1 MHRPSPWSKVKIGRL
16 RDRMGPRAAI
26 ADLRTLST
34 RAVVRRGA
42 LLSLVA
48 LIERTLAPVI
58 AWTLVQRSFPDKIVV
73 TLVFG
78 AVFTA
83 RALLQRIVVARTEA
97 ELLERTAASVLA
109 GDVLRAD
116 VLPEQDFRLE
126 AAQGVYHASQ
136 LLAQTLPTVVGDAV
150 ACGVLATVVVCL
162 EPARLVAFAAAVTIV
177 AAGALL
183 VSRRAVGRA
192 VERTWKVQE
201 RVYEAFGEALDG
213 RLEIVAAGRRRAFM
227 AELGERTRAW
237 STAATRVAGATVL
250 SGRLALVAVAGLVAV
265 ALVANARLRGSLSL
279 TLTDVA
285 LFASVTPAF
294 AGVAQG
300 VHSLVRDQRWVRL
313 LSSVVGGALPSRG
326 GTTPVPPLPAPIT
339 FDAVSFRYGAPERPR
354 DALSGVSLDWTG
366 AEILGLTGPNGSGKS
381 TCLRMLLA
389 LAPPALGVLRVGGLD
404 LEALDADA
412 WRTRIAFLPQRP
424 YLPPRADVRT
434 VLRWPLSDAS
444 DARILSAL
452 DRVGL
457 MGVLERT
464 GRPPLEAR
472 VDALSVGERQR
483 VSLARL
489 LCRDASLFLL
499 DEPDAN
505 LDRAG
510 IALVAELLRE
520 LAGRGM
526 VAFAAHTPELLRV
539 ADRVIVLEQGRV
551 VDRS

>member
-1 MHRPSPWSKVKIGRL
+1 MR
-16 RDRMGPRAAI
+16 PRAAI
-26 ADLRTLST
+26 ADLLTLST
-34 RAVVRRGA
+34 RAIIRRGVA
-42 LLSLVA
+42 LSVVA
-48 LIERTLAPVI
+48 LIERALAPVI
-58 AWTLVQRSFPDKIVV
+58 AWTLVQRSLQDKIGV

-83 RALLQRIVVARTEA
+83 RALLQRVVVARTEA

-136 LLAQTLPTVVGDAV
+136 VLAQTLPSVVGDAV
-150 ACGVLATVVVCL
+150 ACAVLATVVVCL

-213 RLEIVAAGRRRAFM
+213 RLEIVASGRRRAFM
-227 AELGERTRAW
+227 AELGHRTRAW

-250 SGRLALVAVAGLVAV
+250 SGRLALVAVAGLVAA

-300 VHSLVRDQRWVRL
+300 VHALVRDERWLRL
-313 LSSVVGGALPSRG
+313 LGRVVGGALPSRG
-326 GTTPVPPLPAPIT
+326 GTRPVPALPAPVT
-339 FDAVSFRYGAPERPR
+339 FDAVSFRYGDPERPR
-354 DALSGVSLDWTG
+354 NALSGVSFDWSG

-389 LAPPALGVLRVGGLD
+389 LAPPALGALRIGGLD
-404 LEALDADA
+404 LDALDADA
-412 WRTRIAFLPQRP
+412 WRTRVAFLPQRP
-424 YLPPRADVRT
+424 YLPARADVRT
-434 VLRWPLSDAS
+434 VLRWPLSEAS
-444 DARILSAL
+444 DARILNAL

-457 MGVLERT
+457 MAVLQRT

-510 IALVAELLRE
+510 IVLVAELLRE

-551 VDRS
+551 VDSP